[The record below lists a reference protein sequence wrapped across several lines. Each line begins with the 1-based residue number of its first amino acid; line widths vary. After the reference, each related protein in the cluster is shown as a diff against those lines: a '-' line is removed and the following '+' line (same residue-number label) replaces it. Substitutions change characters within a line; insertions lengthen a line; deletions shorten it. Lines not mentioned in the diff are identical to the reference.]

1 MTRGFFAIGIDHG
14 KTAVNLGTLWRSAFL
29 YKAAFIFTVGRRY
42 SKDRDAGAA
51 DTVKAYRS
59 VPLFNFADHN
69 DLLAHLPYSCPLIGV
84 ELDPSASSI
93 SAFRHPER
101 ACYVLGAEDN
111 GLTPE
116 VMKACHKLVQLPGEF
131 SMNVSNAGT
140 VVMYDRWLK
149 QEMRAA

>member
-1 MTRGFFAIGIDHG
+1 
-14 KTAVNLGTLWRSAFL
+14 
-29 YKAAFIFTVGRRY
+29 
-42 SKDRDAGAA
+42 
-51 DTVKAYRS
+51 